1 MINADFFVGND
12 GSLTGFEISGH
23 SGYASEGED
32 IICAAVSAMS
42 YLVANTV
49 TEVLEIKPDLSVR
62 DGFMSL
68 KLKDGDEKPCEVLM
82 KGFYLQ
88 MKELV
93 KQYPE
98 HIRIKEV

>member
-1 MINADFFVGND
+1 MINADFFVSID
-12 GSLTGFEISGH
+12 GSLTGFRISGH
-23 SGYASEGED
+23 SGYAPEGQD
-32 IICAAVSAMS
+32 IVCAAVSAMS
-42 YLVANTV
+42 YLTANTV
-49 TEVLEIKPDLSVR
+49 TEVLGVKPEVSAQ

-68 KLKDGDEKPCEVLM
+68 KLNEDEAKLCEVPL

-98 HIRIKEV
+98 YIRIKEV

>member
-1 MINADFFVGND
+1 MINADFFVGSD
-12 GSLTGFEISGH
+12 GSLTGFDISGH
-23 SGYASEGED
+23 SDYAPEGED
-32 IICAAVSAMS
+32 IVCAAVSAMS
-42 YLVANTV
+42 YLTANTV
-49 TEVLEIKPDLSVR
+49 IEVLKIKADVSVK

-68 KLKDGDEKPCEVLM
+68 KVRENEAKFCEVPL

-98 HIRIKEV
+98 YIRIKEV

>member
-1 MINADFFVGND
+1 MINADFFVAPD
-12 GSLTGFEISGH
+12 GSLTGFHISGH
-23 SGYASEGED
+23 SGYAPEGED
-32 IICAAVSAMS
+32 IVCAAVSAMS
-42 YLVANTV
+42 YLTANTV
-49 TEVLEIKPDLSVR
+49 IEVLGIHPEVSVS

-68 KLKDGDEKPCEVLM
+68 KVKDDEAKKCEVPL

-98 HIRIKEV
+98 YIRIKEV